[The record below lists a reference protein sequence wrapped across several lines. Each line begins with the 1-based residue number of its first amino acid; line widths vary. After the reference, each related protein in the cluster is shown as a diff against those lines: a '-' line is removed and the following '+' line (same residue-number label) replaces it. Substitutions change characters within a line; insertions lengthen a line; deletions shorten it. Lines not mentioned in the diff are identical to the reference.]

1 MLHRIDHTTGFA
13 QVQLPDSRRSLAAV
27 NPLSMERVDEIL
39 DLQAGVVARRQ
50 LTARGWTNHDIAR
63 MLRKRLW
70 ARVFEGVYVD
80 HTGRLTWIQQAWAAV
95 LFSWPAALSHES
107 ALRVG
112 DGPGRRDE
120 ASEPIHVAVARGRH
134 LVAPDG
140 VRLHRR
146 DGLEK
151 HVLWNLGPPR
161 VRYELAALDV
171 AMAADTDLE
180 AISVLAKAVQSRR
193 TTARRLLDSMR
204 TRKRVPRRDWTERVL
219 SDIAEGTFS
228 VLEHGYLTR
237 VERPHGL
244 PRARRQVSNAGR
256 VGRIYRDVSYTEPFE
271 VELDGRLFHDSAE
284 GRDRDFDRDL
294 LTQVEGRLTTRLS
307 WGQVFDRPCW
317 TAGQVGLLLQ
327 RHGWAGSTTACGP
340 DCPLGG

>member
-1 MLHRIDHTTGFA
+1 VG
-13 QVQLPDSRRSLAAV
+13 
-27 NPLSMERVDEIL
+27 EIL
-39 DLQAGVVARRQ
+39 DSQMGVIARRQ
-50 LTARGWTNHDIAR
+50 LIARGWTDHEIAR
-63 MLRKRLW
+63 MLRRREW

-80 HTGRLTWIQQAWAAV
+80 HTGELAWIQRAWAAV

-112 DGPGRRDE
+112 DGPGRRDDD
-120 ASEPIHVAVARGRH
+120 SGSVHVVVARGRH
-134 LVAPDG
+134 LAAPEG

-151 HVLWNLGPPR
+151 DVLWNLGPPR
-161 VRYELAALDV
+161 VRYEPAALDV
-171 AMAADTDLE
+171 AIAATSDLE
-180 AISVLAKAVQSRR
+180 AIGVLAKAVQSRR
-193 TTARRLLDSMR
+193 TTARRLLETMA
-204 TRKRVPRRDWTERVL
+204 TRKRLPRRDWTARVL
-219 SDIAEGTFS
+219 SDIADGTCS

-244 PRARRQVSNAGR
+244 PRARRQAGGAGR
-256 VGRIYRDVSYTEPFE
+256 TGCVYRDVSYDQPLE

-294 LTQVEGRLTTRLS
+294 ITQVGGRLTTRLS

-327 RHGWAGSTTACGP
+327 RHGWMGAPTPCGP
-340 DCPLGG
+340 DCGLRG